1 LSIQQKISVVVPV
14 HRKISRLSEIRKV
27 IYYSPQTVELI
38 IVINNNELEEVIKP
52 ENSFEKVVISEKIG
66 RGYAFI
72 KGIME
77 AQEDIVLLLHS
88 DTLLPK
94 NWDKAI
100 KNALENDQI
109 VGGGFSMSFDRH
121 SYYLKLLVYLS
132 YIRFR
137 LTGEISGDRA
147 IFARSEIL
155 KKCLC
160 VMDVPLFE
168 DVRLSKF
175 MRKFGS
181 TIILKEKVV
190 TSADSFRK
198 NGMLGHL
205 WRIVKCRLLYV
216 LGVDL
221 EKIYQYYYS

>member
-1 LSIQQKISVVVPV
+1 MSDQQKISVIVPV
-14 HRKISRLSEIRKV
+14 HKKNSRLSEIRKQ
-27 IYYSPQTVELI
+27 INHSQQTVELI
-38 IVINNNELEEVIKP
+38 IVINNNALEEVIKP
-52 ENSFEKVVISEKIG
+52 ENTFEKVVVAEKIG

-72 KGIME
+72 KGIMKS
-77 AQEDIVLLLHS
+77 QGDIVLLLHS
-88 DTLLPK
+88 DTLPPK

-100 KNALENDQI
+100 KNALENDRI
-109 VGGGFSMSFDRH
+109 VGGGFSMSFDSH
-121 SYYLKLLVYLS
+121 SYYLKLLAYSS

-137 LTGEISGDRA
+137 LTGEIVGDRA
-147 IFARSEIL
+147 IFVRSEIL
-155 KKCLC
+155 KKCLR

-181 TIILKEKVV
+181 TTLLKEKVV

-198 NGMLGHL
+198 NGMLGHF

-221 EKIYQYYYS
+221 EKIYKYYYS